1 MNRWNVVLLLCALL
15 MCTPGSAQELS
26 GLILNAKGEPLPFA
40 SILANPGNHSS
51 ISNEKGKYA
60 LSLPAGAY
68 QIQIHYLGYNALK
81 TTVEVSSGG
90 LQQNFK
96 LEPQVFELN
105 EIKINAR
112 AEDPAYGIMRRA
124 IRNAPLHLASVASY
138 KANSYV
144 KGSFV
149 INKAP
154 WAVRKLMDRSNI
166 KVGTTYLLESM
177 SEISFR
183 QPDFFQEKVVSIRS
197 NLPPGSN
204 PSINFA
210 NFNFYRPVVGEI
222 ISPLSPKA
230 FQHYRFVYRG
240 EKLEDGKKLIRIG
253 LLPRAKGPYLLAGD
267 LYLLEP
273 NLNLYSVDVRFT
285 DDNGIRYHL
294 QQQFQEVNR
303 LWMQVKQD
311 VALQV
316 NYLGAIAEVRY
327 ITSVRNYRIESDARV
342 LALLQKPMA
351 ERLQEGAAGNQQVK
365 KEVKKLQK
373 RVEETQ
379 EVAEEQPF
387 REYSF
392 EIDSLARRQPDS
404 VWKSLRQLPL
414 EEQEIV
420 GYRQADSLYEARG
433 ISERQDSLKSLPV
446 FRWYH
451 PVTGHTYRLGEYIDR
466 VGRSKQL
473 RYDGL
478 VHGIVP
484 MADIY
489 NTVEG
494 FVLSSRW
501 RYTTRKSRMQSTEL
515 DLRARYSIAR
525 NRPLL
530 NAQYTYNQEK
540 YSLRLAGGTAIKQ
553 FNPIDPVPPSVNLLQ
568 TVLFN
573 DNILFLYEKA
583 YAQLGATRILS
594 SKLSLNGQLEYAQ
607 RTPLNNTYR
616 LAFWNDPAGLS
627 PNNPQNEEMG
637 NTAFQAHNYVGLQLD
652 MQWRPW
658 AETARINGEE
668 RVLNRNRPFFT
679 FKANSGFTPDW
690 FQSFSVG
697 INQNRELY
705 RGNSLFY
712 HLELGSFLR
721 KPTYFMDYTHFSGF
735 QSLLQSNE
743 TESYR
748 NLPFYRFSTSG
759 PYLSMFSRV
768 RMGRLALTRI
778 EKVRMYGLDEALF
791 ASTLITGSV
800 RHFEVGYNVSGP
812 FRIIG
817 TDFFVS
823 FNNIEPT
830 RGGLRFRLGI

>member
-1 MNRWNVVLLLCALL
+1 MLRRYFLLLCFLQL
-15 MCTPGSAQELS
+15 VFSTLSAQQLS
-26 GLILNAKGEPLPFA
+26 GVVMDAQGRPLPFA
-40 SILANPGNHSS
+40 SILANPGNHST
-51 ISNEKGKYA
+51 ISNEKGRYEI
-60 LSLPAGAY
+60 SLPAGKY
-68 QIQIHYLGYNALK
+68 DIQIHYLGFNALK
-81 TTVEVSSGG
+81 SQVVVGVQG
-90 LQQNFK
+90 LQRDFK

-112 AEDPAYGIMRRA
+112 AEDPAYAIMRRA
-124 IRNAPLHLASVASY
+124 IRNAPLHLASVESY
-138 KANSYV
+138 TAKSYV
-144 KGSFV
+144 KGSFIV
-149 INKAP
+149 NKAP
-154 WAVRKLMDRSNI
+154 WVVRKLMDESNI

-183 QPDFFQEKVVSIRS
+183 QPDVFQEKVVSIRS

-204 PSINFA
+204 PTINFA

-253 LLPRAKGPYLLAGD
+253 LLPRAKGPYLPAGD

-273 NLNLYSVDVRFT
+273 HLSLYSIDVRFT

-294 QQQFQEVNR
+294 QQQFQEFNQ
-303 LWMQVKQD
+303 LWMPVKQD

-316 NYLGAIAEVRY
+316 NYLGAVADVRY
-327 ITSVRNYRIESDARV
+327 ITSVRNYRIEPDASV
-342 LALLQKPMA
+342 LAMLQKPLA
-351 ERLQEGAAGNQQVK
+351 EKLQEGSAGNQQVK
-365 KEVKKLQK
+365 KEVKKLKK
-373 RVEETQ
+373 RVEESQ
-379 EVAEEQPF
+379 AVNEDDPV

-404 VWKSLRQLPL
+404 VWNSLRQLPL
-414 EEQEIV
+414 EEQEII

-433 ISERQDSLKSLPV
+433 ISERRDSLESLPV

-451 PVTGHTYRLGEYIDR
+451 PITGHTYRLGEYIDR
-466 VGRSKQL
+466 VGWSRQL

-478 VHGIVP
+478 AFGVVP

-494 FVLSSRW
+494 FVLTSRW
-501 RYTTRKSRMQSTEL
+501 RYTTRKSRMQSTEF
-515 DLRARYSIAR
+515 DVRARYSIAR

-530 NAQYTYNQEK
+530 NAKYTYNQEK
-540 YSLRLAGGTAIKQ
+540 YSLRLSGGTAVKQ
-553 FNPIDPVPPSVNLLQ
+553 INPIDPVPPSVNLLQ

-594 SKLSLNGQLEYAQ
+594 SKLSLNGQLEYAR
-607 RTPLNNTYR
+607 RTPLNNTDR

-627 PNNPQNEEMG
+627 PNNPANEEMG
-637 NTAFQAHNYVGLQLD
+637 NTAFEAHNYVGLQLD

-658 AETARINGEE
+658 AETVRINGEE
-668 RVLNRNRPFFT
+668 RVLNRDRPFFT

-690 FQSFSVG
+690 FQSFSFGV
-697 INQNRELY
+697 NQNRNLY

-712 HLELGSFLR
+712 HLEVGSFLR
-721 KPTYFMDYTHFSGF
+721 KPSYFMDYTHFSGF

-748 NLPFYRFSTSG
+748 NLPYYRFSTAG
-759 PYLSMFSRV
+759 PYLSVFSRV

-823 FNNIEPT
+823 FNSIEPT

>member
-1 MNRWNVVLLLCALL
+1 MHRWICLLLLTFFAF
-15 MCTPGSAQELS
+15 SERSAAQELS
-26 GLILNAKGEPLPFA
+26 GLILNPQGAPLAFA

-51 ISNEKGKYA
+51 ISNEKGRYA
-60 LSLPAGAY
+60 LSLPAGTY
-68 QIQIHYLGYNALK
+68 QIQIHYLGYSALK
-81 TTVEVSSGG
+81 TQVEVGKAG
-90 LQQNFK
+90 RVYDFK
-96 LEPQVFELN
+96 LEPQVFQLN

-112 AEDPAYGIMRRA
+112 SEDPAYGIMRRA
-124 IRNAPLHLASVASY
+124 IRNAPLHLGSVASY
-138 KANSYV
+138 KASSYV

-149 INKAP
+149 VTQAP
-154 WAVRKLMDRSNI
+154 WVVRKLMDQSNI

-177 SEISFR
+177 SQISFQ
-183 QPDFFQEKVVSIRS
+183 QPDVFQEKVVSIRS
-197 NLPPGSN
+197 NLPPGTN

-253 LLPRAKGPYLLAGD
+253 LLPRTKGPYLLAGD

-273 NLNLYSVDVRFT
+273 TLNIYSIDVRFT
-285 DDNGIRYHL
+285 DDNGIRYQL
-294 QQQFQEVNR
+294 QQQFQEVNQ
-303 LWMQVKQD
+303 LWVQVKQD
-311 VALQV
+311 VVLQV
-316 NYLGAIAEVRY
+316 NYLGAVADVRY
-327 ITSVRNYRIESDARV
+327 ITSVRNYRIEPDEGV
-342 LALLQKPMA
+342 LALLQKPLPQK
-351 ERLQEGAAGNQQVK
+351 LQEGAAGNQQVK
-365 KEVKKLQK
+365 KEVKRLQK
-373 RVEETQ
+373 RLEAEQ
-379 EVAEEQPF
+379 AVAEDEPA

-392 EIDSLARRQPDS
+392 EIDTLARRQPDS

-433 ISERQDSLKSLPV
+433 ISEQQDSLQSLPV
-446 FRWYH
+446 FRWHH
-451 PVTGHTYRLGEYIDR
+451 PVTGHTYRTGVYIDR
-466 VGRSKQL
+466 VGWSKQL

-478 VHGIVP
+478 RQGVVP
-484 MADIY
+484 LADVY

-494 FVLSSRW
+494 FVLTSRW

-530 NAQYTYNQEK
+530 NAKYTYNQEK
-540 YSLRLAGGTAIKQ
+540 YSLRLAGGTAIQQ
-553 FNPIDPVPPSVNLLQ
+553 FNSINPVPASVNLLQ

-583 YAQLGATRILS
+583 FAQLGITRILS

-607 RTPLNNTYR
+607 RTPLSNTNR
-616 LAFWNDPAGLS
+616 LAFWNEAGDLN
-627 PNNPQNEEMG
+627 PNNPINEELG
-637 NTAFQAHNYVGLQLD
+637 NTAFQAHNYVGLQFD

-668 RVLNRNRPFFT
+668 RISNRDRPFFT
-679 FKANSGFTPDW
+679 FRANSGFTPEW
-690 FQSFSVG
+690 FQSFSIGV
-697 INQNRELY
+697 NQNRNLY

-712 HLELGSFLR
+712 HVEVGSFLR
-721 KPTYFMDYTHFSGF
+721 KPTYFTDYTHFSGF

-748 NLPFYRFSTSG
+748 NLPFYRFSTAG
-759 PYLSMFSRV
+759 PYVSLFSRV

-778 EKVRMYGLDEALF
+778 EKVRLYGLDEALF

-800 RHFEVGYNVSGP
+800 RHLEVGYNVSGP
-812 FRIIG
+812 FRVIG

-823 FNNIEPT
+823 FNSVEPT